1 MSDETVKTGRETL
14 RTLPGDDVR
23 QIMWRYAERYDLHML
38 VQSSRQVARGP
49 VARLVAEGGRNT
61 HEWTDKKNALLKVYD
76 DSGITA
82 AFLDPADGGYIEG
95 PKNFVLALVAF
106 EVCWVDAGASTASLA
121 NNLGLEPISER
132 GTPEQKHHYMSQ
144 ASPAN
149 PGGARRF
156 AFVLT
161 EPLPYVGVETGM
173 LSGKMRIAEWK
184 DGQEPLIQVE
194 KRARFITNSDYA
206 TVAVAAVETDDPRIK
221 TSCMIILED
230 TDPGSFDRGSVTR
243 KQVHQLSSTR
253 DPVFNLKVPANRI
266 VGGYRIED
274 GKVVP
279 NFTHSEVI
287 EAVFRRTR
295 VTVGVMTCGKLL
307 SAVEPV
313 IRYHRN
319 RFRGAAGITP
329 GTPRYDL
336 GIQSKEDSLHRLA
349 DVWATGEAGTSLG
362 FATARLFDDLA
373 PIEKRKDAVLA
384 AQGIKGGRAQAKA
397 LNKIRKDAVEY
408 LQMKRLPE
416 GKRDA
421 KRFVE
426 LEKNDLVQYVI
437 IDSLANVMVPAT
449 KLWCTGVGTDMMR
462 QTVAMMGGYG
472 ITEDCPGFLFNKW
485 VDGQLEA
492 TYEGPEAVQRRQ
504 LSVTMLDEVFVEQF
518 KGLIADM
525 RALHK
530 SNPETGAGALAETME
545 LWQWGVNYLQTA
557 KDADGQRLY
566 TSSRQGVS
574 YPMTDAVSWIIASL
588 NMMADVEELRQKGPA
603 AGAAADGLPGLLNFY
618 YDLTSVQV
626 LRTAGEVARIVTEL
640 VYGYGAPGSIPAGE
654 KDLLA
659 YRGKVERALAGLRM
673 AKDRAADG
681 ISKVMI
687 PEALDYPS

>member
-1 MSDETVKTGRETL
+1 MLTQST
-14 RTLPGDDVR
+14 R
-23 QIMWRYAERYDLHML
+23 QA
-38 VQSSRQVARGP
+38 ARGP

-61 HEWTDKKNALLKVYD
+61 HEWTAKKNDLLKVYD
-76 DSGITA
+76 ECGITG
-82 AFLDPADGGYIEG
+82 AFMEPSEGGYIEG

-106 EVCWVDAGASTASLA
+106 ELCWVDGGASTASLA
-121 NNLGLEPISER
+121 NNLGLEPIAER
-132 GTPEQKHHYMSQ
+132 GTPEQRQHYMSM
-144 ASPAN
+144 ASPNN
-149 PGGARRF
+149 PGGAKRF
-156 AFVLT
+156 AFALT
-161 EPLPYVGVETGM
+161 EPLPYVGIETGM

-184 DGQEPLIQVE
+184 EGQEPMIQVE

-206 TVAVAAVETDDPRIK
+206 SVAVAAVDTDDPRIK
-221 TSCMIILED
+221 TSCMIILEEG
-230 TDPGSFDRGSVTR
+230 DPGSFDRGSVTR

-253 DPVFNLKVPANRI
+253 DPVFNLKVPASRI

-274 GKVVP
+274 GKIVP
-279 NFTHSEVI
+279 TYSHSEVI

-319 RFRGAAGITP
+319 RFRGAAGINA
-329 GTPRYDL
+329 GTPRYDS

-362 FATARLFDDLA
+362 FATARLFDTLA
-373 PIEKRKDAVLA
+373 PVEKAKDVALA
-384 AQGIKGGRAQAKA
+384 AQGIKGSRSQMKA
-397 LNKIRKDAVEY
+397 LNKVRPEAIEY
-408 LQMKRLPE
+408 LKMKRMPE

-421 KRFVE
+421 KKFAE
-426 LEKNDLVQYVI
+426 LEKNPLIQYVVL
-437 IDSLANVMVPAT
+437 DSLANVMVPAT

-462 QTVAMMGGYG
+462 QSVAMMGGYG

-504 LSVTMLDEVFVEQF
+504 LSVTMIEEVFSEHFRGMVEE
-518 KGLIADM
+518 M

-530 SNPETGAGALAETME
+530 ANPETGAGALAETME

-557 KDADGQRLY
+557 VDSNGQKLY

-574 YPMTDAVSWIIASL
+574 YPMADAVSWIMAAY
-588 NMMADVEELRQKGPA
+588 NMMVDVEELRQKGPA
-603 AGAAADGLPGLLNFY
+603 TGAAADGLPGLLNFY

-626 LRTAGEVARIVTEL
+626 MRTAGEVSRIVTEL
-640 VYGYGAPGSIPAGE
+640 VYGYVAPGSVPAGE

-659 YRGKVERALAGLRM
+659 FRGRVERSLGGLRM
-673 AKDRAADG
+673 AKDRAG
-681 ISKVMI
+681 EGLSKVMI
-687 PEALDYPS
+687 PEALDYPAA